1 MSFEFDFESEAF
13 KKDPKAAVTAA
24 VNEHVAGLVAKRDE
38 LLGKNKALQTERDAL
53 KTQVG
58 ELEQFKTEAE
68 DKGVGKNPELEAT
81 IKRLEREL
89 AKSNKERDD
98 AVGGA
103 TQYRTEVELNKALDQ
118 IGVLPELREAVTA
131 MFKGQVKVGPD
142 GCQLSDK
149 PVGDFLQEWSK
160 SDKGRVFVKAA
171 DNGGGGGNGGRNSNA
186 GVVNPWAKETENL
199 TKQAEMLKTNP
210 QLAAQMQAAAAP
222 KA

>member
-1 MSFEFDFESEAF
+1 MSFQFDFDSEAF
-13 KKDPKAAVTAA
+13 KKDPKASVTAA
-24 VNEHVAGLVAKRDE
+24 VAEHVTGLVAKRDE
-38 LLGKNKALQTERDAL
+38 LLGKNKTLQTERDTL
-53 KTQVG
+53 KAQVT

-68 DKGVGKNPELEAT
+68 DKGVGKNPELEAQ

-98 AVGGA
+98 ATGGA
-103 TQYRTEVELNKALDQ
+103 TKFRTEVELNKALDA
-118 IGVLPELREAVTA
+118 IGVLPELREAVSA
-131 MFKGQVKVGPD
+131 LFAGQIKVGPD

-149 PVGDFLQEWSK
+149 PVSEFMQEWSK

-186 GVVNPWAKETENL
+186 GVVNPWAKETLNL
-199 TKQAEMLKTNP
+199 TKQAEMLKTSP
-210 QLAAQMQAAAAP
+210 QLAAQLEAAAAP